1 MRFCSLLLLALA
13 VGTVAAVDTLG
24 GSHQWD
30 SIVDLADSK
39 NDTTIVWSLI
49 QAAGLESAL
58 DESNFTATVFLPT
71 DEYLSAAADSID
83 TDDVELLTK
92 VLKYH
97 VVPGFAYTLDELTD
111 GMVLQTLVEGPEG
124 QLMVSTSV
132 GAKKPKLLTT
142 SGQEIPIYQYDVVAG
157 DAIVH
162 TIKGVL
168 MPGEMPL
175 GAQPPST
182 A

>member
-1 MRFCSLLLLALA
+1 MLDITLDISSPVPDMRHMPPP
-13 VGTVAAVDTLG
+13 VDTLG

-83 TDDVELLTK
+83 TDDV
-92 VLKYH
+92 
-97 VVPGFAYTLDELTD
+97 
-111 GMVLQTLVEGPEG
+111 
-124 QLMVSTSV
+124 
-132 GAKKPKLLTT
+132 
-142 SGQEIPIYQYDVVAG
+142 
-157 DAIVH
+157 
-162 TIKGVL
+162 VL